1 MGLDDHLTDESQ
13 DRQAAALQPLHIAAK
28 LFVGFSLVLALLALV
43 SFWPPRSAAVIAWLL
58 LWVGV
63 CLSTSVA
70 ILRRARYA
78 PAAVWSLNVLAGL
91 SALAA
96 LNSGL
101 LRGVGILI
109 DIALLVPMLGF
120 AIWYQR
126 RARRLREGS
135 PARGI

>member
-1 MGLDDHLTDESQ
+1 MPDESQ
-13 DRQAAALQPLHIAAK
+13 DRDASLQPLHIAAK

-63 CLSTSVA
+63 CLSTSIA
-70 ILRRARYA
+70 ILRRARSA
-78 PAAVWSLNVLAGL
+78 PAVVWSLNVLAGL

-96 LNSGL
+96 LDSGL

-109 DIALLVPMLGF
+109 DIALLIPMLGF
-120 AIWYQR
+120 GIWYQR

-135 PARGI
+135 PSRGI